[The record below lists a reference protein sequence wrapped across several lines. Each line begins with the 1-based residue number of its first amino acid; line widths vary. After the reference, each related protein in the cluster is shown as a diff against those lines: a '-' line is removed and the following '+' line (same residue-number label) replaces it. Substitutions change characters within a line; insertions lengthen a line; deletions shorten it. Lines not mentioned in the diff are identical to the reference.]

1 MTPEAIQSALRD
13 QSFSGVAPFELLR
26 QVATLHNEH
35 SSSSTT
41 LDAIIRTLDRRND
54 FPDDLQPI
62 IDGLVLSAGLYPCV
76 DQASLGVEDGL
87 AVELNRPL
95 SFGSDVVFHHE
106 QNLVYRHLL
115 DGRSVILSAPTSF
128 GKSLVIDGV
137 IASGTYENIVVVVPT
152 IALIDE
158 TRRRLQKFRDAYR
171 VITHGSQSQGHRNIF
186 VLTQERVLDF
196 TLPDIDFFVIDEF
209 YKLGMEQDADR
220 ASLLN
225 LAFYRLRKTAKAFYL
240 LGPSIQ
246 AITAPV
252 QTKVNAEFIAT
263 DFRTVASDII
273 LIPKAQRTLDHLIEL
288 CKEQS
293 EPTLI
298 FTRSPNGARAVGK
311 ALAEEVGN
319 SANPMLNEAADW
331 VGSEYHPEWSYAT
344 CLRAGIGLHHGRIPR
359 ALQQLSVRLFHEG
372 LLKYLACTSTL
383 IEGVNTAAKTVIIY
397 DSKIA
402 TKKYDFFTFNNIKVR
417 AGRMRQHFIGR
428 VFLFNDPPSEELPM
442 VDIPIVSQPDDLP
455 LQVVVEMDEADLTQG
470 SIDRLGDVLN
480 QSVLPS
486 EIIRANV
493 GVDPERQVEFARML
507 RGRSL
512 ATMTTLAW
520 SGYPT
525 SAQRLL
531 LCQVLWEGFLKFQSR
546 VSGAY
551 SAAQLNRSLTIAS
564 RMTVKDWIDK
574 EVVSGEKEP
583 DRVVEDILDFARNY
597 CGFRFPRYA
606 RAAERIIKHELARR
620 NLGTANY
627 AFFINQV
634 EALFL
639 PPIVSALDEFGVPTQ
654 IASMLNGTGALS
666 DDIDEAVQQVEAA
679 AKAGILSEFESKF
692 VLGALGID
700 EVVAT
705 A

>member
-13 QSFSGVAPFELLR
+13 ESFSGLSPFELLR
-26 QVATLHNEH
+26 QVANLHNEH
-35 SSSSTT
+35 STSSST
-41 LDAIIRTLDRRND
+41 LDAIIRTLDRRSD
-54 FPDDLQPI
+54 FPDNLQPI
-62 IDGLVLSAGLYPCV
+62 IDGLVLSAGLYPYV
-76 DQASLGVEDGL
+76 DQDLLGVEDGF

-95 SFGSDVVFHHE
+95 DFGSDIVFHHE

-137 IASGTYENIVVVVPT
+137 IASGTYANIVVVVPT

-196 TLPDIDFFVIDEF
+196 ELPEIDFFVIDEF
-209 YKLGMEQDADR
+209 YKLGMEQDTDR

-225 LAFYRLRKTAKAFYL
+225 LAFYRLKKTAKAFYL

-246 AITAPV
+246 AITPSV
-252 QTKVNAEFIAT
+252 QDTVKAEFIAT
-263 DFRTVASDII
+263 DFRTVASDIV
-273 LIPKAQRTLDHLIEL
+273 LIPRSQRNLEHLLEL
-288 CKEQS
+288 CQEQT

-298 FTRSPNGARAVGK
+298 FTKSPNGARSVGK
-311 ALAEEVGN
+311 SLAEELGD
-319 SANPMLNEAADW
+319 STDPTLIEAADW

-359 ALQQLSVRLFHEG
+359 ALQQLSVRLFNDG
-372 LLKYLACTSTL
+372 LLKFLVCTSTL

-397 DSKIA
+397 DNKIA
-402 TKKYDFFTFNNIKVR
+402 TKKYDFFTFNNIKGR

-428 VFLFNDPPSEELPM
+428 VYLFNDPPTEELPM
-442 VDIPIVSQPDDLP
+442 VDIPILSQPDDLP

-470 SIDRLGDVLN
+470 SIVRLGDVLN

-486 EIIRANV
+486 EIIRSNL
-493 GVDPERQVEFARML
+493 GVDPQRQVEFARML
-507 RGRSL
+507 RGRSQE
-512 ATMTTLAW
+512 TMTTLAW

-525 SAQRLL
+525 STQRLL
-531 LCQVLWEGFLKFQSR
+531 LCQVLWDGFLKHQSR
-546 VSGAY
+546 VAGAY
-551 SAAQLNRSLTIAS
+551 SAAQLHRSLGIAS
-564 RMTVKDWIDK
+564 RMSIKEWIDE
-574 EVVSGEKEP
+574 EVDSSEKEP
-583 DRVVEDILDFARNY
+583 DEVVEDILDFARNY

-627 AFFINQV
+627 SFFINQV
-634 EALFL
+634 ESLFL

-654 IASMLNGTGALS
+654 ISSKLNGTGALS
-666 DDIDEAVQQVEAA
+666 DDVDEAVQQVEAA
-679 AKAGILSEFESKF
+679 ARAGILSDFECKF
-692 VLGALGID
+692 ILGALGLD
-700 EVVAT
+700 EVVA
-705 A
+705 